1 MEVNKKRFTDT
12 FETLSEIGATPK
24 KGVNRPALSDEDQK
38 ARDCFCRWMEEAG
51 LTVRVD
57 DAGNFYGHRKG
68 MNEDLLPVVMGSH
81 LDTVYN
87 GGRFDGITGVQ
98 AALEV
103 IRTLNDNQ
111 IKTRRPIEIAVF
123 TNEEG
128 TRFEPSMLGSG
139 VLAGEFNIKDV
150 LKIKDRDGISFGDEL
165 KRIGY
170 KGKKENR
177 LRQAHAYFEMHVE
190 QGPVLEKEGY
200 EIGVVKGIRGMI
212 HLEIVIHG
220 VKDHAGPSPMEY
232 RKDAMMGAAKVIASM
247 EDIAALVGNDTTIT
261 VGKISCVPC
270 CSNIIPESVSFS
282 VDIRNEEDD
291 YMNQA
296 EKKVKKVLEEVCNK
310 SGLSYHFEEFWRVDA
325 IRFPKE
331 LVDCVENATKARGY
345 SFKRMVSGAGHD
357 ASYLSKFVPTAM
369 VFVPSIGG
377 LSHCEEEFSSYD
389 DIVRGVNVLLD
400 TALEQAQ
407 R

>member
-150 LKIKDRDGISFGDEL
+150 LKIKGRDGISFGDV
-165 KRIGY
+165 R
-170 KGKKENR
+170 N
-177 LRQAHAYFEMHVE
+177 
-190 QGPVLEKEGY
+190 
-200 EIGVVKGIRGMI
+200 
-212 HLEIVIHG
+212 
-220 VKDHAGPSPMEY
+220 SPQF
-232 RKDAMMGAAKVIASM
+232 
-247 EDIAALVGNDTTIT
+247 
-261 VGKISCVPC
+261 
-270 CSNIIPESVSFS
+270 PEVW
-282 VDIRNEEDD
+282 
-291 YMNQA
+291 
-296 EKKVKKVLEEVCNK
+296 L
-310 SGLSYHFEEFWRVDA
+310 
-325 IRFPKE
+325 
-331 LVDCVENATKARGY
+331 
-345 SFKRMVSGAGHD
+345 
-357 ASYLSKFVPTAM
+357 
-369 VFVPSIGG
+369 
-377 LSHCEEEFSSYD
+377 
-389 DIVRGVNVLLD
+389 
-400 TALEQAQ
+400 
-407 R
+407 